1 MTTVQ
6 KNLKEIQATIPEHVT
21 LVAVSKFHPIDALR
35 EAYDAGQRIF
45 GESKVQ
51 ELIAKEEALP
61 KDIQWHFI
69 GHLQTNKVKYIAPF
83 IAMIHSVDSLRLI
96 QEINKAAAK
105 EDRVIDI
112 LLQIHIA
119 EEQTKFGFSP
129 AEVTELLSNHPYTE
143 WQHIRIRGLMGM
155 ATFTDDTDQIRKEFG
170 ELGSLFEELKAR
182 FFDDTDYFNELSF
195 GMSDDYLI
203 AIEEGSTMVRIGSNI
218 FGNRNY

>member
-6 KNLKEIQATIPEHVT
+6 KNLKEIQGTIPDHVT
-21 LVAVSKFHPIDALR
+21 LVAVSKFHPADALR

-129 AEVTELLSNHPYTE
+129 AEVTELLSNHPYTD

-170 ELGSLFEELKAR
+170 ELRSLFEELKAR